1 MFLVCFSVTDQVS
14 LDNVDSKWI
23 PEVSHHCPGVPI
35 ILVGTKADLRED
47 TASVSSELER
57 LKIGIDWDG
66 TFVNEESVIHY
77 YQQA

>member
-47 TASVSSELER
+47 PKELER
-57 LKIGIDWDG
+57 LRTKGM
-66 TFVNEESVIHY
+66 TVVNDESVTHC
-77 YQQA
+77 YQLKSDFYLI